1 MAKMKKCA
9 TCGADIA
16 SSAKACPK
24 CGATNKKPIFCVDG
38 LFCLL
43 LSFVLLRL

>member
-9 TCGADIA
+9 TCGADTA

-24 CGATNKKPIFCVDG
+24 CGATNKKPIFLRG
-38 LFCLL
+38 WFILL
-43 LSFVLLRL
+43 VG